1 MRTLSCQMWQLDMS
15 VVVES
20 PLAGAHIHAMPDLF
34 ATASCTALKLPFS
47 SPVMSLQQVPMAAV

>member
-20 PLAGAHIHAMPDLF
+20 SLAGAHMHVLPDLF
-34 ATASCTALKLPFS
+34 ATASCTALNLPF
-47 SPVMSLQQVPMAAV
+47 LQQVPMTAV